1 MFLICCVFGNMLYML
16 FGVCLVKEKVSAGEG
31 KASITAFRR
40 KEKASNLNSGIETE
54 FVKNSDTLVK

>member
-1 MFLICCVFGNMLYML
+1 MLYML